1 MNKSLEIFMDSRS
14 RKIVIITSIVLLL
27 AGIAGIALPQFMSMA
42 VAFFAGWLMI
52 VAGGIA
58 FYITWHGFRDR
69 WIVWLKPFV
78 LVVVG
83 LLILLHPIAGMAAL
97 GLILAVYFLLD
108 GFAGVGSAWEFRP
121 RRGWGWLMFNGI
133 LSLLLAAIFIAGWP
147 FSSTWLI
154 GLFIGISLFFD
165 GLSLLMLGLA
175 ATTN

>member
-1 MNKSLEIFMDSRS
+1 MDKSLQIVMDRQS
-14 RKIVIITSIVLLL
+14 RKTVVITSIVLLL
-27 AGIAGIALPQFMSMA
+27 AGIVGIALPQFMSMA
-42 VAFFAGWLMI
+42 VALFAGWLMI
-52 VAGGIA
+52 VAGSIA

-83 LLILLHPIAGMAAL
+83 LLILLHPIAGTAAL

-108 GFAGVGSAWEFRP
+108 GFAGVGSAWELRP
-121 RRGWGWLMFNGI
+121 RRGWSWLMFNGV
-133 LSLLLAAIFIAGWP
+133 LSILLAAVFIAGWP

-175 ATTN
+175 ATTD